1 MKIFFLLFII
11 FSLTG
16 CSGQKVKPAID
27 ASLQVSKLPAQEGW
41 NSTVTFSDSGKTKA
55 ILYYGHMRM
64 FDQPAETLLD
74 SSIKVDF
81 FDQSGIKTTTL
92 TALRGK
98 VNNATNDLYAIDSV
112 VAVSDSGVTLKTQEL
127 MWRNNDRKIVSDKFV
142 TIVSPKEKIQG
153 YGFESDQNLRNY
165 TIYNITY
172 VTRIDSS
179 KHDNQPEQNL
189 SKVKRK

>member
-1 MKIFFLLFII
+1 MKLFPLLII
-11 FSLTG
+11 IIVFSG
-16 CSGQKVKPAID
+16 CSNRQVKPTIN
-27 ASLQVSKLPAQEGW
+27 ASIKTTILPVQEGW
-41 NSTVTFSDSGKTKA
+41 NSTVIFSDSGKTRA

-64 FDQPAETLLD
+64 FDNPPETLLD

-81 FDQSGIKTTTL
+81 FNENGIKTTTL
-92 TALRGK
+92 TALNGK
-98 VNNATNDLYAIDSV
+98 VNNITNDLYANDSV

-127 MWRNNDRKIVSDKFV
+127 MWRNKDRKIVSDKFV

-172 VTRIDSS
+172 VTRMDTVRN
-179 KHDNQPEQNL
+179 KNAADLPGP
-189 SKVKRK
+189 KRK